1 MLEFMSA
8 HQSNI
13 EKNTTLE
20 VMDNSNIIDYK
31 SNQTNDAGHFEF
43 IVEKIFKDYKD
54 IFQKEYKDE
63 KEHVKRKDIF
73 RHNLRWRKT
82 F

>member
-1 MLEFMSA
+1 MSA
-8 HQSNI
+8 HQSVE
-13 EKNTTLE
+13 EKDTSEIVN
-20 VMDNSNIIDYK
+20 NSNTANITN
-31 SNQTNDAGHFEF
+31 SNRTNNADHFEF

-73 RHNLRWRKT
+73 RHNFR
-82 F
+82 

>member
-8 HQSNI
+8 HQSVE
-13 EKNTTLE
+13 EKDTSEIVN
-20 VMDNSNIIDYK
+20 NSNTANITN
-31 SNQTNDAGHFEF
+31 SNRTNNADHFEF

-54 IFQKEYKDE
+54 IFQKEYKNE

-73 RHNLRWRKT
+73 RHNFR
-82 F
+82 